1 MLIGPLG
8 LVAGAEAGTERQPE
22 LADLTRAKSSSMSLT
37 AEYCWI
43 AVWVLGNSEAILM
56 RQAGSVSRPAPGSSQ
71 PVLTS
76 EHRVYS
82 GGRTSSGTWRKK

>member
-1 MLIGPLG
+1 MSLEMLIGPLG

-43 AVWVLGNSEAILM
+43 AV
-56 RQAGSVSRPAPGSSQ
+56 
-71 PVLTS
+71 
-76 EHRVYS
+76 
-82 GGRTSSGTWRKK
+82 